1 MRISDWSS
9 DVCSSDLI
17 LVDDMG
23 FSDISSYGGEIPTPN
38 LDRLAEGGLRFTQ
51 FYNTARCSCS
61 RASLLTGTYPHQAGL
76 GHLAAISVPGS
87 MGIHGKLLDRVVT
100 LPWVMPRAGC
110 FTAMADKWHLG
121 MSRAV
126 GGRKGVG

>member
-76 GHLAAISVPGS
+76 GHLEAIRSEEHTSELQSLMRISYAVFCLKKK
-87 MGIHGKLLDRVVT
+87 KLNKNT
-100 LPWVMPRAGC
+100 YQPP
-110 FTAMADKWHLG
+110 
-121 MSRAV
+121 
-126 GGRKGVG
+126 